1 MAHVSWLQLSIKSVS
16 FKLYAS
22 NTLQHQPAPALLKP
36 RMNQSITA
44 FFKQYLNIELTGK
57 PIELWL
63 LAAAVCIV
71 TFLVLKL
78 FIGVAGR
85 RLEKIASHT
94 STPIDDGVVAL
105 IRKTRWWLIAI
116 VSLFAGSLFVELPD
130 RGRAI
135 LHSVLVI
142 ALLIQLGIWA
152 STALRFTLEHYR
164 QRQIKK
170 DPGSVTA
177 LNAIGLLIRVLLWL
191 GVLLLALDN
200 LGFNV
205 TALIAGLGVGGVAVA
220 LAVQNILGDLFAS
233 LSILIDKPFVVGDFL
248 IVDDYMGSVEHV
260 GLKTTRV
267 RSLSGE
273 QLVFSNSDLLKSR
286 LRNYGRMFERR
297 VAFTV
302 GVTYDTPREKIKQ
315 IPGIMRAAI
324 EAQEHTRFDR
334 SHFAKYGDFSL
345 NFETVYY
352 VIGPDY
358 NLYMDIQQAINLYI
372 HEQFEQAGIE
382 FAYPTQTLLVKRGEA
397 AAAT

>member
-1 MAHVSWLQLSIKSVS
+1 MNDAVKVFLK
-16 FKLYAS
+16 
-22 NTLQHQPAPALLKP
+22 QHLGL
-36 RMNQSITA
+36 
-44 FFKQYLNIELTGK
+44 ELTGE
-57 PIELWL
+57 PVELWL
-63 LAAAVCIV
+63 LAAAVSVV

-78 FIGVAGR
+78 VIGLAGR
-85 RLEKIASHT
+85 RLGKVAART
-94 STPIDDGVVAL
+94 STSIDDGIVAVIRKTQWWPIAVVAL
-105 IRKTRWWLIAI
+105 Y
-116 VSLFAGSLFVELPD
+116 AGSLFTELPE
-130 RGRAI
+130 RGRTLLNSA
-135 LHSVLVI
+135 LVI

-152 STALRFTLEHYR
+152 GTALHFTLEHYR
-164 QRQIKK
+164 RRRIKK

-177 LNAIGLLIRVLLWL
+177 LNAIGLVVNVLLW
-191 GVLLLALDN
+191 VAILLLALDN

-248 IVDDYMGSVEHV
+248 IVDSYMGSVEHV

-273 QLVFSNSDLLKSR
+273 QLVFSNSDLLNSR

-302 GVTYDTPREKIKQ
+302 GVTYDTPREKLKQ
-315 IPGIMRAAI
+315 IPAIMKAAI

-334 SHFAKYGDFSL
+334 SHFANYGDFSL
-345 NFETVYY
+345 NVETVYY
-352 VIGPDY
+352 VLGPDY
-358 NLYMDIQQAINLYI
+358 NLYMDIQQAINLTI

-382 FAYPTQTLLVKRGEA
+382 FAYPTQTLLVRREEP